1 MASLLFIKSGRF
13 SLPPGKKILKAAEY
27 ATLLEAESVLAAA
40 DAEAARIRE
49 EAKQAY
55 ASEKERGYRDG
66 LTEGKMEMAERMMD
80 TVAAGVDYLEG
91 LEGTIVDLV
100 MNAMRKVID
109 GFDDKER
116 VLGVVRKALSYARSQ
131 KRVVLR
137 ICPEDAEIVQAELAS
152 LLRDYPG
159 IGILD
164 VATDP
169 RLERGACIL
178 ESELGLIDA
187 GLDVQMAGIRN
198 AFLSR
203 LKQNAQER

>member
-1 MASLLFIKSGRF
+1 MGTLLYIKNGQF
-13 SLPPGKKILKAAEY
+13 SLRPDQKVLKAAEY
-27 ATLLEAESVLAAA
+27 AVLLEAEQILATAR
-40 DAEAARIRE
+40 AEAAAIAE
-49 EAKQAY
+49 AAKQAY
-55 ASEKERGYRDG
+55 LEEKERGYEDG

-100 MNAMRKVID
+100 MSAMHKVID

-116 VLGVVRKALSYARSQ
+116 VIGVVRKALSYARAQ

-137 ICPEDAEIVQAELAS
+137 ICPEDAEIVQAEMKT
-152 LLRDYPG
+152 LLRDHPG

-169 RLERGACIL
+169 RLAKGACIL

-187 GLDVQMAGIRN
+187 GLDVQMAGIRK
-198 AFLSR
+198 AFLSQ
-203 LKQNAQER
+203 LKRNALDK